1 MANGESATGMPKK
14 NYADAKQLAIL
25 FDLTVR
31 RIQQLTQDGVLQTET
46 VGRQRKYD
54 LLAAVRQYIK
64 YLQRRV
70 ETKSGGNGTQEDADN
85 ESRKLRAEA
94 DLKQTKAAIAQLE
107 YDEIQGKMHRSED
120 VEALT
125 NDLVFTI
132 RGMLLALPGRL
143 AIDLAAVSSPNE
155 VSTRVRKEIDA
166 VLNELANYKYNPDAY
181 EKRVRDRQGK
191 DFEERDEDGDK

>member
-1 MANGESATGMPKK
+1 MANGESAAGMPKK

-143 AIDLAAVSSPNE
+143 AIDLAAVNSPNE
-155 VSTRVRKEIDA
+155 VSTRVRKEVDA

>member
-1 MANGESATGMPKK
+1 MANGESTAAMPKK
-14 NYADAKQLAIL
+14 NYVDAKQVALL
-25 FDLTVR
+25 FGLTVR
-31 RIQQLTQDGVLQTET
+31 RIQQLTQDGILQTEM
-46 VGRQRKYD
+46 VGKQRKYD
-54 LLAAVRQYIK
+54 LLGTVRRYIE

-85 ESRKLRAEA
+85 ESRRLRADA

-107 YDEIQGKMHRSED
+107 YEEIQGRMHRSED

-143 AIDLAAVSSPNE
+143 AIDLAAIDSPNE
-155 VSTRVRKEIDA
+155 ISTRVRKEVDA
-166 VLNELANYKYNPDAY
+166 ILNELANYKYNPDAY
-181 EKRVRDRQGK
+181 KKRVRDRQGK
-191 DFEERDEDGDK
+191 DFEERDEDGDQ

>member
-1 MANGESATGMPKK
+1 MANSESTAAMPKK
-14 NYADAKQLAIL
+14 NYVDAKQVALL
-25 FDLTVR
+25 FSLTVR
-31 RIQQLTQDGVLQTET
+31 RIQQLTQDGILQTEM
-46 VGRQRKYD
+46 VGKQRKYD
-54 LLAAVRQYIK
+54 LLGTVRRYIE

-85 ESRKLRAEA
+85 ESRRLRADA

-107 YDEIQGKMHRSED
+107 YDEIQGRMHRSED

-143 AIDLAAVSSPNE
+143 AIDLAAIDSPNE
-155 VSTRVRKEIDA
+155 ISTRVRKEVDA
-166 VLNELANYKYNPDAY
+166 ILNELANYKYNPDAY
-181 EKRVRDRQGK
+181 KKRVRDRQGK
-191 DFEERDEDGDK
+191 DFEERDEDGDQ